1 MTVFPWGKK
10 RKEQVEQ
17 LAADMDAA
25 SAAEDKVLDTVAS
38 EMANRPTAEAP
49 GVDVSAITKAD
60 PTFNEQDFLTIAR
73 DTLYHV
79 REARTAD
86 RESLDDALLSPQLE
100 KELDD
105 VIAGDVT
112 AHRHHLL
119 PGLEIRTI
127 VITAAA
133 VTDGKL
139 AITVRLH
146 LSSEEEERDD
156 AGKLTAGSEQIHEWD
171 DDWTFWRDPTVD
183 SSATDKQRT
192 EMFER
197 EGGWFIAHKGWIVT
211 SIQRANVD
219 ATAA

>member
-1 MTVFPWGKK
+1 MTVWPWGKK
-10 RKEQVEQ
+10 RKQELEQ
-17 LAADMDAA
+17 LEADMDAA
-25 SAAEDKVLDTVAS
+25 SAAEDKVLDTVTS

-49 GVDVSAITKAD
+49 GVDIGAIIKAD
-60 PTFNEQDFLTIAR
+60 PTFNDQDFLTIAR
-73 DTLYHV
+73 DTFYHV

-127 VITAAA
+127 VITSAA
-133 VTDGKL
+133 VTDGKMT
-139 AITVRLH
+139 ITVRLH

-156 AGKLTAGSEQIHEWD
+156 AGKLTSGSEQIHEWD
-171 DDWTFWRDPTVD
+171 EDWTFWRDPSID

-192 EMFER
+192 ELFER
-197 EGGWFIAHKGWIVT
+197 DGGWFIAHKGWIVT
-211 SIQRANVD
+211 SIQRAKAD
-219 ATAA
+219 ATTA

>member
-1 MTVFPWGKK
+1 MTVWPWGKK

-38 EMANRPTAEAP
+38 EVANRPSAEAA
-49 GVDVSAITKAD
+49 GVDVSAINKVD
-60 PTFNEQDFLTIAR
+60 PTFNDQDFLTIAR
-73 DTLYHV
+73 DTFYHV

-86 RESLDDALLSPQLE
+86 REALDDALLSPQLE

-105 VIAGDVT
+105 VIAGDAT

-127 VITAAA
+127 AITSAV

-146 LSSEEEERDD
+146 LLSEEEERDD
-156 AGKLTAGSEQIHEWD
+156 AGKLTSGSEQVHEWD
-171 DDWTFWRDPTVD
+171 EDWTFWRDPSVD

-211 SIQRANVD
+211 SIQRAGAD
-219 ATAA
+219 ATTA